1 MALLLIVAAVL
12 GPALADGDNPV
23 ARWMRG
29 GTPTVIEPHADP
41 ALPGPPARCDWPTP
55 SAAATAAPVCP
66 PPTPTDDPEATNP
79 PLNDAPGIRASRPAS
94 GSRSTRPTAACE

>member
-12 GPALADGDNPV
+12 GPALADGDNPA

-41 ALPGPPARCDWPTP
+41 ALPGPPRPVRLADAFGRGNRGSGVP
-55 SAAATAAPVCP
+55 AA
-66 PPTPTDDPEATNP
+66 
-79 PLNDAPGIRASRPAS
+79 DAD
-94 GSRSTRPTAACE
+94 